1 MRGYG
6 KTIEAFKNRE
16 NSSKPFKPSPDF
28 EDRPIRHINAAHE
41 RIQPT
46 SKIIGIITGKLE
58 PFEETQEGITI
69 PVFPEQL
76 SWATNWNSNFG
87 MKITTPPTAS
97 KKVTFNPVISPKI
110 KRDFSANSRI
120 KVNPIG
126 VVNFD
131 TKWHPVSSD
140 STLTSKLVYSEPYI
154 LDEGSDKTLG
164 GFIGRDKSSD
174 DSVAKLLVKDPYHEL
189 KKESVFTDRIDQFV
203 PPSYGDISYPTE
215 EVEEPYQAAHEYH
228 RQPVYEPVQPVYES
242 RQPVYESRQP
252 VYEPV
257 FREDYEPRK
266 S

>member
-87 MKITTPPTAS
+87 LKITTPPTVS
-97 KKVTFNPVISPKI
+97 KKVDFDPVILSPQ
-110 KRDFSANSRI
+110 KRVFSANSRI

-126 VVNFD
+126 VVND
-131 TKWHPVSSD
+131 DNKWHPVSSD
-140 STLTSKLVYSEPYI
+140 SILTSKLVYSEPYI

-164 GFIGRDKSSD
+164 GFIGKDKSSD

-203 PPSYGDISYPTE
+203 PPSYGDITYPTE

-242 RQPVYESRQP
+242 RQPVYE
-252 VYEPV
+252 PV